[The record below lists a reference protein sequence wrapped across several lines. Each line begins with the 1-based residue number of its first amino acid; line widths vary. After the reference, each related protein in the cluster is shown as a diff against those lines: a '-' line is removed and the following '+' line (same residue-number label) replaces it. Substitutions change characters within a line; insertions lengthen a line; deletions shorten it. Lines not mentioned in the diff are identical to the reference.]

1 VLDVTSADWLQDS
14 VRSRNPPRDLTWG
27 PDVSLRSRR
36 SARVQAGRMEDDLL
50 ANPANFPEL
59 MLLPHLDDEWTEV
72 RLGRRSDGAWEVY
85 VTIRV
90 DDGYRNEAS
99 AQAVADHYRENL
111 QAFVEHRRKRRG
123 RA

>member
-1 VLDVTSADWLQDS
+1 MS
-14 VRSRNPPRDLTWG
+14 
-27 PDVSLRSRR
+27 
-36 SARVQAGRMEDDLL
+36 DDLL
-50 ANPANFPEL
+50 ANPSNFPEL

-90 DDGYRNEAS
+90 DEGYRNEAA

-111 QAFVEHRRKRRG
+111 EAYVEQRRRRRRG
-123 RA
+123 

>member
-1 VLDVTSADWLQDS
+1 M
-14 VRSRNPPRDLTWG
+14 
-27 PDVSLRSRR
+27 SLRSLPGG
-36 SARVQAGRMEDDLL
+36 RVQAERMEDDLL